1 MGRQP
6 LGIDLVERMA
16 GPPQAKE
23 RLMAVLESL
32 TGVAPVGELAQI
44 CGVGRTRFYELR
56 DRALC
61 GALEALLDGRPGPRP
76 RQSDARDEELRAL
89 QAENETLRVQL
100 VAERVRTELAS
111 VMPHVLKETPPGG
124 GPKARAH
131 RRGARRARRSAT
143 TGG

>member
-1 MGRQP
+1 
-6 LGIDLVERMA
+6 LGIDLVERLA

-32 TGVAPVGELAQI
+32 TGVAPIAELAAI

-76 RQSDARDEELRAL
+76 RQSDARDDELQAL
-89 QAENETLRVQL
+89 QTENDELRVQL

-124 GPKARAH
+124 PKSRAT
-131 RRGARRARRSAT
+131 RRGAGRARRSVI
-143 TGG
+143 TGGGSE

>member
-76 RQSDARDEELRAL
+76 RQSDARDDELRAL
-89 QAENETLRVQL
+89 QTENDELRVQL
-100 VAERVRTELAS
+100 VAERVRTELAL

-124 GPKARAH
+124 PKARAH
-131 RRGARRARRSAT
+131 RRGAGRARRDAT
-143 TGG
+143 TRG

>member
-1 MGRQP
+1 
-6 LGIDLVERMA
+6 
-16 GPPQAKE
+16 
-23 RLMAVLESL
+23 MAVLESL
-32 TGVAPVGELAQI
+32 TGGAPIAELASI

-76 RQSDARDEELRAL
+76 RQPDARDEELRTL
-89 QAENETLRVQL
+89 QAENDHLRVQL

-124 GPKARAH
+124 PKAGAT
-131 RRGARRARRSAT
+131 RRGSGRARRSAT